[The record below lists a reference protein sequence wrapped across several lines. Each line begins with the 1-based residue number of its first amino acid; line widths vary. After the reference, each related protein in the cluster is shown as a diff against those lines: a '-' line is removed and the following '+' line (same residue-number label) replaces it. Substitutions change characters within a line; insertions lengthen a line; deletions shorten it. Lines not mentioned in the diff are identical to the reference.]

1 MNTITSTTFPEATG
15 ISASCIMDALREI
28 DTRGIS
34 MHSFLFCKDNCLVAE
49 GYYAPVKKNDLHRMF
64 SVTKSFVSI
73 AIGFLQE
80 EGRLSLDDSIVKF
93 SQNTFRTLP
102 RHIHG
107 FLPPQSA
114 TCSPCVPATLQ
125 LLTIN
130 SVQKQTGLKAFLP

>member
-1 MNTITSTTFPEATG
+1 MNTITSTTFPEVTG

-80 EGRLSLDDSIVKF
+80 EG
-93 SQNTFRTLP
+93 
-102 RHIHG
+102 
-107 FLPPQSA
+107 PPVS
-114 TCSPCVPATLQ
+114 
-125 LLTIN
+125 
-130 SVQKQTGLKAFLP
+130 